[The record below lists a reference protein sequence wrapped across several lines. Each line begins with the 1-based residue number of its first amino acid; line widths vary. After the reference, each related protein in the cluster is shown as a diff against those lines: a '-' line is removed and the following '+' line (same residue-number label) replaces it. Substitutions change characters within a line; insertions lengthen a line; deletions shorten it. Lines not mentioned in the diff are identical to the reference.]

1 MKINVR
7 WSDIRS
13 GCSARTTE
21 CMVALALKRE
31 LGVDY
36 ASVGYEGGSVM
47 AGGELVGLYLPLA
60 VRAKIRFW
68 DRFHFVL
75 PFSFELSTSGFL
87 TGTGLHVPA
96 RLTPGPQPEPF
107 APIWAS
113 A

>member
-7 WSDIRS
+7 WSDIRN
-13 GCSARTTE
+13 GRAARTTE

-31 LGVDY
+31 LGVEY
-36 ASVGYEGGSVM
+36 ASVGYEGGSVV
-47 AGGELVGLYLPLA
+47 AGGELVSLYLPLA
-60 VRAKIRFW
+60 VRAKIKFW

-87 TGTGLHVPA
+87 IGTGLHVPA
-96 RLTPGPQPEPF
+96 RLTPEPHPELF
-107 APIWAS
+107 APIWAI